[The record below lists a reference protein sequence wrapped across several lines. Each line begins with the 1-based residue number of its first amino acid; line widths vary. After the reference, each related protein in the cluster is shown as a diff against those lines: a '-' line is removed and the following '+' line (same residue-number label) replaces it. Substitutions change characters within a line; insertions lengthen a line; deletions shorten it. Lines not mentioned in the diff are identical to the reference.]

1 MSFGKIA
8 LMMGLLS
15 SLLLTCS
22 GDLNATEPV
31 LDASAKPSAFP
42 DFSWDRV
49 PLNIHFGKR
58 TVDVTDGEIE
68 FLASH
73 SRFIVLE
80 KSHGARVHGSTEAGI
95 ADTARRIVARNPD
108 AKVLFY
114 LNAMINW
121 PGYEAFDSYRPEW
134 TLRNAAGETVKH
146 NSGVSRP
153 DPSNAEFREWW
164 SDVVVQAN
172 RNAPLAGVFIDALPQ
187 AIAPAMAKQVGDVKA
202 RAVVEGLRE
211 MIAMTKRKLGP
222 ESIVLVNGLRATDYR
237 EILDWEGIDGV
248 MVEHFDAFRSTS
260 AEDIKADLDSIEL
273 AAEKGKFVVIKGW
286 PGFNW
291 LDREMMKRPHA
302 ELLEL
307 ARQRITF
314 PLACFL
320 IGAQSGTHFCYSWGY
335 TNTDG
340 MLDSYSELERP
351 LGPPKSA
358 AQWNGMTAT
367 RDFEHASVSIDLSN
381 QNAHIQWH
389 VD

>member
-1 MSFGKIA
+1 ISSMSA
-8 LMMGLLS
+8 LCNLGLC
-15 SLLLTCS
+15 SLVLLNFCS
-22 GDLNATEPV
+22 ATHATEPA
-31 LDASAKPSAFP
+31 LDASAKLIGFP
-42 DFSWDRV
+42 GFSWDRV

-58 TVDVTDGEIE
+58 TADVTDDEID

-134 TLRNAAGETVKH
+134 TLRNTAGEIAKH
-146 NSGVSRP
+146 SSGVPRP
-153 DPSNAEFREWW
+153 DPSNADFRQWW
-164 SDVVVQAN
+164 SNVVADAN
-172 RNAPLAGVFIDALPQ
+172 RSAPLGGVFIDAIPQ
-187 AIAPAMAKQVGDVKA
+187 AISPALAKQVGDVKA
-202 RAVVEGLRE
+202 RAVVDGLRE

-222 ESIVLVNGLRATDYR
+222 EKIVLVNGLRATDYR

-248 MVEHFDAFRSTS
+248 MIEHFGAFRSTS
-260 AEDIKADLDSIEL
+260 AEDIKADLDSIAL

-320 IGAQSGTHFCYSWGY
+320 VGAQPGTHFCYSWGY

-340 MLDSYSELERP
+340 MLDSYPELEHP

-358 AQWNGMTAT
+358 ALWDGMTAT
-367 RDFEHASVSIDLSN
+367 RDFEHASVSVDLSN
-381 QNAHIQWH
+381 RNARIQWH
-389 VD
+389 AD